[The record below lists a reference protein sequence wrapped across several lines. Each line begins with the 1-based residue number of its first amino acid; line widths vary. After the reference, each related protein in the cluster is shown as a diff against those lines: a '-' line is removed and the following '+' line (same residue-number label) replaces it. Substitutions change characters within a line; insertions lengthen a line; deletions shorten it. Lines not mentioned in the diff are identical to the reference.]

1 MIALIPG
8 SFDPITMGHIDIIER
23 AAARFDKVFVAV
35 MNNDSAKHDS
45 TLSSKNYTFDMEE
58 RLYFVR
64 VSLAHIENVEVLSS
78 SGMLIDLFDEVG
90 ADVIVKGVRNGE
102 DLEYEMKH
110 AKWNK
115 EHNSRVE
122 TLFLPADERFSGVS
136 STMAKRL
143 MEEGKYKIL
152 EEFVSPE
159 VIEKLKIKCA
169 CEMLK
174 KLV

>member
-23 AAARFDKVFVAV
+23 TAARFDKVFVAV

-45 TLSSKNYTFDMEE
+45 TLSSKNYTFNMEE

-64 VSLAHIENVEVLSS
+64 VSLAHLENVEVLSS

-102 DLEYEMKH
+102 DFEYEMKH

-115 EHNSRVE
+115 AHNGRVE
-122 TLFLPADERFSGVS
+122 TLFLPADDRLSSIS
-136 STMAKRL
+136 STMVRTL
-143 MEEGKYKIL
+143 MAEGKFECL
-152 EEFVSPE
+152 EGVVSSA
-159 VIEKLKIKCA
+159 VIEKLKQK
-169 CEMLK
+169 
-174 KLV
+174 

>member
-45 TLSSKNYTFDMEE
+45 TLSSKNYTFEMEE

-90 ADVIVKGVRNGE
+90 ADVVVKGVRNGE

-115 EHNSRVE
+115 AHNPRVE
-122 TLFLPADERFSGVS
+122 TLFLPAEERFSTVS
-136 STMAKRL
+136 STMVRTL
-143 MEEGKYKIL
+143 MAEGKYDEL
-152 EEFVSPE
+152 EGVISPA
-159 VIEKLKIKCA
+159 VIEIIKG
-169 CEMLK
+169 K
-174 KLV
+174 

>member
-45 TLSSKNYTFDMEE
+45 TLSSKNYTFEMEE

-115 EHNSRVE
+115 AHNPRVE
-122 TLFLPADERFSGVS
+122 TLFLPAEERFSTVS
-136 STMAKRL
+136 STMVRTL
-143 MEEGKYKIL
+143 MSEGKYDEL
-152 EEFVSPE
+152 EGVISPA
-159 VIEKLKIKCA
+159 VIEIIKV
-169 CEMLK
+169 K
-174 KLV
+174 

>member
-45 TLSSKNYTFDMEE
+45 TLSSKNYTFEMEE

-64 VSLAHIENVEVLSS
+64 VSLAHIENVDVLSS

-115 EHNSRVE
+115 AHNPRVE
-122 TLFLPADERFSGVS
+122 TLFLPAEERFSTVS
-136 STMAKRL
+136 STMVRTL
-143 MEEGKYKIL
+143 MAEGKYKEL
-152 EEFVSPE
+152 EGVISPA
-159 VIEKLKIKCA
+159 VIEIIKV
-169 CEMLK
+169 K
-174 KLV
+174 

>member
-45 TLSSKNYTFDMEE
+45 TLSSKNYTFEMEK

-115 EHNSRVE
+115 AHNERVE
-122 TLFLPADERFSGVS
+122 TLFLPADDRLSSIS
-136 STMAKRL
+136 STMVRTL
-143 MEEGKYKIL
+143 MAEGKFECL
-152 EEFVSPE
+152 EGVVSSA
-159 VIEKLKIKCA
+159 VIEKLKQK
-169 CEMLK
+169 
-174 KLV
+174 

>member
-45 TLSSKNYTFDMEE
+45 TLSSKNYTFEMEE

-64 VSLAHIENVEVLSS
+64 VSLAHIENVDVLSS

-115 EHNSRVE
+115 AHNPRVE
-122 TLFLPADERFSGVS
+122 TLFLPAEERFSSVS
-136 STMAKRL
+136 STMVRTL
-143 MEEGKYKIL
+143 MAEGKYKEL
-152 EEFVSPE
+152 EGVISPA
-159 VIEKLKIKCA
+159 VIEIIKG
-169 CEMLK
+169 K
-174 KLV
+174 

>member
-23 AAARFDKVFVAV
+23 AAARFDKVIVAV

-45 TLSSKNYTFDMEE
+45 TLSSKNYTFEMEE

-64 VSLAHIENVEVLSS
+64 VSLAHIENVDVLSS

-115 EHNSRVE
+115 AHNPRVE
-122 TLFLPADERFSGVS
+122 TLFLPAEERFSTVS
-136 STMAKRL
+136 STMVRTL
-143 MEEGKYKIL
+143 MAEGKYKEL
-152 EEFVSPE
+152 EGVISPA
-159 VIEKLKIKCA
+159 VIEIIKV
-169 CEMLK
+169 K
-174 KLV
+174 

>member
-23 AAARFDKVFVAV
+23 AAARFDKVIVAV

-45 TLSSKNYTFDMEE
+45 TLSSKKYTFEMEQ

-115 EHNSRVE
+115 AHNPRVE
-122 TLFLPADERFSGVS
+122 TLFLPAEERFSTVS
-136 STMAKRL
+136 STMVRTL
-143 MEEGKYKIL
+143 MSEGKYDEL
-152 EEFVSPE
+152 EGVISPA
-159 VIEKLKIKCA
+159 VIEIIKV
-169 CEMLK
+169 K
-174 KLV
+174 

>member
-45 TLSSKNYTFDMEE
+45 TLSSKNYTFEMEK

-115 EHNSRVE
+115 AHNPRVE
-122 TLFLPADERFSGVS
+122 TLFLPAEERFSTVS
-136 STMAKRL
+136 STMVRTL
-143 MEEGKYKIL
+143 MAEGKFKEL
-152 EEFVSPE
+152 EGVISPA
-159 VIEKLKIKCA
+159 VIEIIKV
-169 CEMLK
+169 K
-174 KLV
+174 